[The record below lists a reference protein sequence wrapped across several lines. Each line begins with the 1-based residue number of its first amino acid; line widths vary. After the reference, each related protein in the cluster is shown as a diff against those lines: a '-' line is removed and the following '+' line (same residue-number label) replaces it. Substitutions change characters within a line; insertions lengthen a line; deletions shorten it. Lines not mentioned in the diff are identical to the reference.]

1 MMQGRSK
8 ASLSM
13 RPNDIPVPLATLM
26 VATCNVLN
34 LANPGRMFYE
44 NQDPYTE
51 AEFDR
56 KLTWL
61 GSRFRMLNADVLAV
75 QEVWDDA
82 AFKGALSRSGLRYDF
97 VAVPGAENDGMHK
110 GAQGTP
116 RVGIAT
122 RLKVDALQSF
132 AEFPPGLEVEVPGL
146 GRHARFER
154 PPLVVTMHMKH
165 GQTLNVL
172 TAHLKSK
179 RPKFL
184 QDGHGNPVEDRGD
197 PKVMALASLRS
208 LIMRGAEALALRCL
222 VIDLLHRTSVP
233 LVVLGDFNDT
243 PDSVTTQLICATNE
257 IAYDR
262 EARDVALFNAYELQG
277 DAALKKDVAYS
288 HIHQGT
294 PSVLD
299 QILVSEEFLHNG
311 RNSIGD
317 VRRVDYFNDHL
328 HEGRDRSRSD
338 HGFVRALLRLRM
350 LDQTRVETGAPSVQ
364 LPAPE
369 NTAPPRAGRPTA
381 PEGLSRPAGP
391 IPQTNLQRQ

>member
-1 MMQGRSK
+1 
-8 ASLSM
+8 M
-13 RPNDIPVPLATLM
+13 RPNEPPVPLATLM

-34 LANPGRMFYE
+34 LANPGRLFYE
-44 NQDPYTE
+44 NQDPYSQ
-51 AEFDR
+51 AEFER

-61 GSRFRMLNADVLAV
+61 GDRFRMLNADVLAV

-82 AFKGALSRSGLRYDF
+82 AFKGALARGGLRYDF
-97 VAVPGAENDGMHK
+97 VAVPGAENQGAQG

-132 AEFPPGLEVEVPGL
+132 PDFPPGLDVEVPGL

-154 PPLVVTMHMKH
+154 PPLVATMHMKH
-165 GQTLNVL
+165 GQSLNVL

-184 QDGHGNPVEDRGD
+184 QDGQGNPLEDRSD

-208 LIMRGAEALALRCL
+208 LIMRGAEAMALRCL

-262 EARDVALFNAYELQG
+262 GARDVALFNAYELQG

-288 HIHQGT
+288 HIHQGS

-299 QILVSEEFLHNG
+299 QILVSEEFLYNG

-350 LDQTRVETGAPSVQ
+350 REDAAHHPAAQVEPLRTLTPTMSPVGGTAPTGA
-364 LPAPE
+364 A
-369 NTAPPRAGRPTA
+369 
-381 PEGLSRPAGP
+381 AGP
-391 IPQTNLQRQ
+391 HVLGPAMHPGQNQTQ